1 MSMRFGAHQLRDKA
15 LAALEEAAER
25 SREGP
30 VERTKA
36 LGFALAFLWALGG
49 GDRAPFTWFWQ
60 SLATPEEIGR
70 SQNVHASLNAVYR
83 AVGLVRG

>member
-1 MSMRFGAHQLRDKA
+1 MRFGTQQLREKA
-15 LAALEEAAER
+15 LAALEEAAQR
-25 SREGP
+25 SSAGP

-49 GDRAPFTWFWQ
+49 GDRGPFTWFWQ

-70 SQNVHASLNAVYR
+70 AQNVHASLNAVYR